1 MLAHWDIIKIHFQ
14 QCFFNQ
20 QKAKLC
26 KRSLQL
32 DDQDLVLEVDKQFS
46 GIFSFKSFILLVCAF
61 GNTWENKAYKA
72 PTFSR
77 GTKVIGF
84 KIIFLNWHTC
94 ISFIGELFKLIGSMF
109 MDTCIEQRILQV

>member
-46 GIFSFKSFILLVCAF
+46 GIFSFKSLKVSFYWILPLGILGRTRHIRHQHSVEAQ
-61 GNTWENKAYKA
+61 
-72 PTFSR
+72 
-77 GTKVIGF
+77 
-84 KIIFLNWHTC
+84 
-94 ISFIGELFKLIGSMF
+94 KL
-109 MDTCIEQRILQV
+109 